1 MSADVAEVWGWA
13 FSAAFLAL
21 GFAVLLWAC
30 RRTPTKREA
39 IPWRELAAAMLL
51 TLFCAVV
58 VQLFPM
64 AFRVLF

>member
-13 FSAAFLAL
+13 FSAALL
-21 GFAVLLWAC
+21 GLSVSVLLWAC
-30 RRTPTKREA
+30 RRTPTEREA

-64 AFRVLF
+64 AFRALF